1 MIYLTA
7 LKIIGTV
14 LGFLAALVFI
24 VLILPVSASITSSD
38 TKKTEFKIKILFFT
52 VFSSLKSEKKKK
64 SENKSKPEEEKQEST
79 EKKQNSDKYKR
90 IKHVLGIDRFDS
102 FEKLYNNVKKGGIDG
117 TFSKTLGIIKF
128 VLKQLKDVLN
138 HIKLKKLNITYI
150 SGGDSAS
157 SAAFGYGIACSAVFP
172 VSGYIQAV
180 TNGKDNVLLDVK
192 CDFDADKPRFNIDAK
207 ASIRVYFLLK
217 TAISLI
223 KRYLEES
230 K

>member
-7 LKIIGTV
+7 LKNIGTV
-14 LGFLAALVFI
+14 LGFLAALIFI

-64 SENKSKPEEEKQEST
+64 SDPSKKEQKSSEKE
-79 EKKQNSDKYKR
+79 QNSDKYKR

-128 VLKQLKDVLN
+128 VLKQLKEVLN

-192 CDFDADKPRFNIDAK
+192 CDFDADKPRFNIEAK
-207 ASIRVYFLLK
+207 ASIKAYFLLK
-217 TAISLI
+217 TAINLI

>member
-64 SENKSKPEEEKQEST
+64 SDSSKKEQKSSEKE
-79 EKKQNSDKYKR
+79 QNSDKYKR

-117 TFSKTLGIIKF
+117 TFSKTLGIINF
-128 VLKQLKDVLN
+128 VLKQLKEVLN

-192 CDFDADKPRFNIDAK
+192 CDFDADKPRFNIEAK
-207 ASIRVYFLLK
+207 ASIKAYFLLK
-217 TAISLI
+217 TAINLI

>member
-14 LGFLAALVFI
+14 LGFLAALIFI

-64 SENKSKPEEEKQEST
+64 SDSSEKEQKSSEKE
-79 EKKQNSDKYKR
+79 QNSDKYKR

-128 VLKQLKDVLN
+128 VLKRLKEVLN

-192 CDFDADKPRFNIDAK
+192 CDFDADKPRFNIEAK
-207 ASIRVYFLLK
+207 ASIKAYFLLK
-217 TAISLI
+217 TAINLI

>member
-14 LGFLAALVFI
+14 LGFLAALIFI

-64 SENKSKPEEEKQEST
+64 SDSSEKEQKSSEKG
-79 EKKQNSDKYKR
+79 QNSDKYKR

-128 VLKQLKDVLN
+128 VLKQLKEVLN

-192 CDFDADKPRFNIDAK
+192 CDFDADKPRFNIEAK
-207 ASIRVYFLLK
+207 ASIKAYFLLK
-217 TAISLI
+217 TAINLI

>member
-14 LGFLAALVFI
+14 LGFLAALIFI

-64 SENKSKPEEEKQEST
+64 SDSSEKEQKSSEKE
-79 EKKQNSDKYKR
+79 QNSDKYKR

-128 VLKQLKDVLN
+128 VLKQLKEVLN

-192 CDFDADKPRFNIDAK
+192 CDFDADKPRFNIEAK
-207 ASIRVYFLLK
+207 ASIKAYFLLK
-217 TAISLI
+217 TAINLI

>member
-1 MIYLTA
+1 MIHLSA
-7 LKIIGTV
+7 LKIAGTV
-14 LGFLAALVFI
+14 LGIAVALIFI
-24 VLILPVSASITSSD
+24 ILILPVSASITSSD
-38 TKKTEFKIKILFFT
+38 EKKTEFKIKILFFT
-52 VFSSLKSEKKKK
+52 VFSSLKSE
-64 SENKSKPEEEKQEST
+64 PAEEKQEST
-79 EKKQNSDKYKR
+79 EKNQNSDKYKR

-180 TNGKDNVLLDVK
+180 TSGKDNVLLDVK
-192 CDFDADKPRFNIDAK
+192 CDFDADKPRFNIEAK
-207 ASIRVYFLLK
+207 ASIRVYFMLK
-217 TAISLI
+217 TAINLI

>member
-14 LGFLAALVFI
+14 LGFLAALIFI

-64 SENKSKPEEEKQEST
+64 SDSSEKEQKSSEKE
-79 EKKQNSDKYKR
+79 QNFDKYKR

-128 VLKQLKDVLN
+128 VLKQLKEVLN

-192 CDFDADKPRFNIDAK
+192 CDFDADKPRFNIEAK
-207 ASIRVYFLLK
+207 ASIKAYFLLK
-217 TAISLI
+217 TAINLI

>member
-14 LGFLAALVFI
+14 LGFLAALIFI

-64 SENKSKPEEEKQEST
+64 SDSSEKEQKSS
-79 EKKQNSDKYKR
+79 KKEQNSDKYKR

-128 VLKQLKDVLN
+128 VLKQLKEVLN

-192 CDFDADKPRFNIDAK
+192 CDFDADKPRFNIEAK
-207 ASIRVYFLLK
+207 ASIKAYFLLK
-217 TAISLI
+217 TAINLI

>member
-14 LGFLAALVFI
+14 LGFLAALIFI

-52 VFSSLKSEKKKK
+52 VYSSLKSEKKKK
-64 SENKSKPEEEKQEST
+64 SDSSKKEQKSSEKE
-79 EKKQNSDKYKR
+79 QNSDKYKR

-128 VLKQLKDVLN
+128 VLKQLKEVLN

-180 TNGKDNVLLDVK
+180 TNGKDNILLDVK
-192 CDFDADKPRFNIDAK
+192 CDFDADKPRFNIEAK
-207 ASIRVYFLLK
+207 ASIKAYFLLK
-217 TAISLI
+217 TAINLI

>member
-14 LGFLAALVFI
+14 LGFLAALIFI

-64 SENKSKPEEEKQEST
+64 SDSSEKEQKSSEKE
-79 EKKQNSDKYKR
+79 QNSDKYKR

-102 FEKLYNNVKKGGIDG
+102 FEKLYNNVKNGGIDG

-192 CDFDADKPRFNIDAK
+192 CDFDADKPRFNIEAK
-207 ASIRVYFLLK
+207 ASIKAYFLLK
-217 TAISLI
+217 TAINLI

>member
-64 SENKSKPEEEKQEST
+64 SDSPKKEQKSSEKE
-79 EKKQNSDKYKR
+79 QNSDKYKR
-90 IKHVLGIDRFDS
+90 IKHVFGIDRFDS

-128 VLKQLKDVLN
+128 VLKQLKEVLN

-192 CDFDADKPRFNIDAK
+192 CDFDADKPRFNIEAK
-207 ASIRVYFLLK
+207 ASIKAYFLLK
-217 TAISLI
+217 TAINLI

>member
-24 VLILPVSASITSSD
+24 VLILPVSASSTSSD

-64 SENKSKPEEEKQEST
+64 SDSSKKEQKSSEKE
-79 EKKQNSDKYKR
+79 QNSDKYKR

-117 TFSKTLGIIKF
+117 TFSKTLGIINF
-128 VLKQLKDVLN
+128 VLKQLKEVLN

-192 CDFDADKPRFNIDAK
+192 CDFDADKPRFNIEAK
-207 ASIRVYFLLK
+207 ASIKAYFLLK
-217 TAISLI
+217 TAINLI

>member
-64 SENKSKPEEEKQEST
+64 SDSSKKEQKSSEKE
-79 EKKQNSDKYKR
+79 QNSDKYKR

-128 VLKQLKDVLN
+128 VLKQLKEVLN

-192 CDFDADKPRFNIDAK
+192 CDFDADKPRFNIEAK
-207 ASIRVYFLLK
+207 ASIKAYFLLK
-217 TAISLI
+217 TAINLI

>member
-14 LGFLAALVFI
+14 LGFLAALIFI

-64 SENKSKPEEEKQEST
+64 SDSSEKGQKSSEKE
-79 EKKQNSDKYKR
+79 QNSDKYKR

-128 VLKQLKDVLN
+128 VLKRLKEVLN

-192 CDFDADKPRFNIDAK
+192 CDFDADKPRFNIEAK
-207 ASIRVYFLLK
+207 ASIKAYFLLK
-217 TAISLI
+217 TAINLI

>member
-64 SENKSKPEEEKQEST
+64 SDSSKKEQKSSENE
-79 EKKQNSDKYKR
+79 QNSDKYKR

-128 VLKQLKDVLN
+128 VLKQLKEVLN

-192 CDFDADKPRFNIDAK
+192 CDFDADKPRFNIEAK
-207 ASIRVYFLLK
+207 ASIKAYFLLK
-217 TAISLI
+217 TAINLI

>member
-14 LGFLAALVFI
+14 LGFLAALIFI

-38 TKKTEFKIKILFFT
+38 SKKTEFKIKILFFT

-64 SENKSKPEEEKQEST
+64 SDSSEKEQKSSEKE
-79 EKKQNSDKYKR
+79 QNSDKYKR

-128 VLKQLKDVLN
+128 VLKQLKEVLN

-192 CDFDADKPRFNIDAK
+192 CDFDADKPRFNIEAK
-207 ASIRVYFLLK
+207 ASIKAYFLLK
-217 TAISLI
+217 TAINLI

>member
-14 LGFLAALVFI
+14 LGFLAALIFI

-64 SENKSKPEEEKQEST
+64 SDSSEKEQKSSEKE
-79 EKKQNSDKYKR
+79 QNSDKYKR

-192 CDFDADKPRFNIDAK
+192 CDFDADKPRFNIEAK
-207 ASIRVYFLLK
+207 ASIKAYFLLK
-217 TAISLI
+217 TAINLI

>member
-64 SENKSKPEEEKQEST
+64 SDSSKKEQKSSEKE
-79 EKKQNSDKYKR
+79 QNSDKYKK

-128 VLKQLKDVLN
+128 VLKQLKEVLN

-192 CDFDADKPRFNIDAK
+192 CDFDADKPRFNIEAK
-207 ASIRVYFLLK
+207 ASIKAYFLLK
-217 TAISLI
+217 TAINLI

>member
-1 MIYLTA
+1 MWFSNL
-7 LKIIGTV
+7 
-14 LGFLAALVFI
+14 
-24 VLILPVSASITSSD
+24 SAGIHS
-38 TKKTEFKIKILFFT
+38 KKEQK
-52 VFSSLKSEKKKK
+52 SSEK
-64 SENKSKPEEEKQEST
+64 E
-79 EKKQNSDKYKR
+79 QNSDKYKR

-128 VLKQLKDVLN
+128 VLKQLKEVLN

-192 CDFDADKPRFNIDAK
+192 CDFDADKPRFNIEAK
-207 ASIRVYFLLK
+207 ASIKAYFLLK
-217 TAISLI
+217 TAINLI

>member
-14 LGFLAALVFI
+14 LGFLAALIFI

-64 SENKSKPEEEKQEST
+64 SDPSKKEQKSSEKE
-79 EKKQNSDKYKR
+79 QNSDKYKR

-117 TFSKTLGIIKF
+117 TFSKTLSIIKF
-128 VLKQLKDVLN
+128 VLKQLKEVLN

-150 SGGDSAS
+150 SGGESAS

-192 CDFDADKPRFNIDAK
+192 CDFDADKPRFNIEAK
-207 ASIRVYFLLK
+207 ASIKAYFLLK
-217 TAISLI
+217 TAINLI

>member
-14 LGFLAALVFI
+14 LGFLAALIFI

-64 SENKSKPEEEKQEST
+64 SDSSEKEQKSSEKE
-79 EKKQNSDKYKR
+79 QNSDKYKR

-128 VLKQLKDVLN
+128 VLKQLKEVLN

-150 SGGDSAS
+150 SSGDSAS

-192 CDFDADKPRFNIDAK
+192 CDFDADKPRFNIEAK
-207 ASIRVYFLLK
+207 ASIKAYFLLK
-217 TAISLI
+217 TAINLI